1 MLFTMFFSVS
11 FLFFFYFIFL
21 NNSTSTRG
29 VFFLQTSTAQVLAE
43 VALALVG
50 MGNQKNAIQWLFF
63 TLSVSILYNH
73 M

>member
-1 MLFTMFFSVS
+1 MLFTLFFSVS
-11 FLFFFYFIFL
+11 FFILFF
-21 NNSTSTRG
+21 STIAQAQG
-29 VFFLQTSTAQVLAE
+29 GFFFFQTSTAQVLAE

-50 MGNQKNAIQWLFF
+50 MCNQKNAIQWLFF